1 LSKPKEP
8 LPAKLVVA
16 LIYKDD
22 PTALSGWKAIEK
34 SWGAIDFL
42 SEKRNFD
49 YTHYYEDEMGL
60 PLFRR
65 WAAFRELVPLDRLAG
80 IKWQAL
86 ELEKLW
92 TVHEKRCLNIDPGL
106 LTAERLVLATGKNY
120 SHRLYLGKGIFGDL
134 TLIFYKGSYQPLA
147 WTYPDY
153 RDEQSIWMF
162 NRIRERY
169 LREIAECGVGAIM
182 KNDKEGSV

>member
-1 LSKPKEP
+1 MSKPKEP

-16 LIYKDD
+16 LIYKDG
-22 PTALSGWKAIEK
+22 PTALSGWKAMEK
-34 SWGAIDFL
+34 IWGAIDFL
-42 SEKRNFD
+42 SEKRPFD

-65 WAAFRELVPLDRLAG
+65 WAAFRELVPQDRLAD
-80 IKWQAL
+80 IKWQVL
-86 ELEKLW
+86 ELEKQW
-92 TVHEKRCLNIDPGL
+92 TVDDKRLLNIDPGL

-134 TLIFYKGSYQPLA
+134 TLIFCKGSYQPLA

-162 NRIRERY
+162 NRIRKRY
-169 LREIAECGVGAIM
+169 LKEIQNKDSRDESLKV
-182 KNDKEGSV
+182 